1 MAEERPKISVRPLPE
16 ILDGI
21 EANIRA
27 TTEAARRAEE
37 AARAAREAAG
47 AATKASTGAEKRA
60 EEARKA
66 GEKAAKQATRAA
78 AEAASKAEKRARA
91 ALEAAEE
98 AGRKTEEIA
107 ATMLQRVELLEKRL
121 KSLEDSIPTEEVV
134 VLREISKE
142 EAEKE
147 ILELFSKGHT
157 LYYSDIAEQLGL
169 DLKLVVEICNELQ
182 SRGEIEV
189 IDDLLQRR

>member
-1 MAEERPKISVRPLPE
+1 MAEEHPKIMVRPLPQIIDE
-16 ILDGI
+16 I
-21 EANIRA
+21 EANIGTA
-27 TTEAARRAEE
+27 TEAARRAEE

-47 AATKASTGAEKRA
+47 AATKASEEAGKRA
-60 EEARKA
+60 TEARKA
-66 GEKAAKQATRAA
+66 ERTVKVAIA
-78 AEAASKAEKRARA
+78 
-91 ALEAAEE
+91 AAEE
-98 AGRKTEEIA
+98 ATRKAEETA
-107 ATMLQRVELLEKRL
+107 ATILQRIELLEKRL
-121 KSLEDSIPTEEVV
+121 KSLENALPKEEVV

-147 ILELFSKGHT
+147 ILELFSKGQT

-189 IDDLLQRR
+189 VDDLLQRR